1 MARIRPLRPNGGN
14 NNNSRNPLLDNE
26 DLAMRANDARLA
38 DVENRLARLYG
49 DAADNLTSQLDE
61 YLERYTERDE
71 EMRLRVESGEITQT
85 EYIAWRNRVIL
96 RQHQMEQQ
104 IESLTNDMVNAD
116 QLAVQMVNGELPDVY
131 VSSYNYSG
139 FRGEVLADAAGYSY
153 NSFTLYNA
161 DAIRIIV
168 AEDPDLIPWEEP
180 SVDIPRDMRWNR
192 SHIQNAIAQG
202 ILQGDSIAEISAR
215 LLPIVHMDEVAA
227 TRTARTSFT
236 AVQNQARRDGVARL
250 RANGI
255 PMVEPWMSVLAN
267 NTRDTHLQLHG
278 TYPNEQGLY
287 GEGIIASG
295 NLLRFPGDPH
305 GDPEQIYNCQCRVQ
319 SYIEGIDHSRDA
331 ELYAQMMRQEHY
343 DDWVGRREG
352 YDINGVRDY
361 KVEEQRQALERRRA
375 LNEGEIE
382 NRENRY
388 RMRRM
393 EREGVAPVQSSI
405 IYDDAFNGNKWDSTK
420 SIIDN
425 LANEYNTRLITVKPG
440 AEKGAGDVDMS
451 GATMRI
457 NTTQPATSI
466 HEFAHTLANSSADK
480 YGLTHDGDFWREIR
494 KIRNAYHRDVDKTQN
509 SSRWISSY
517 EHSSNSI
524 DEFLAEAFTQAKMH
538 EMALPIPDKY
548 GNDFTYSEQVLAIIN
563 KYFRKK

>member
-1 MARIRPLRPNGGN
+1 
-14 NNNSRNPLLDNE
+14 
-26 DLAMRANDARLA
+26 
-38 DVENRLARLYG
+38 
-49 DAADNLTSQLDE
+49 LDE
-61 YLERYTERDE
+61 YLERYNERDE
-71 EMRLRVESGEITQT
+71 EMRARVRENPNRARGEISQD
-85 EYIAWRNRVIL
+85 EYKSWRNRIIL
-96 RQHQMEQQ
+96 RQRQMEQQ

-116 QLAVQMVNGELPDVY
+116 RLAVQMVNGELPDVY

-202 ILQGDSIAEISAR
+202 ILQGDSIADISAS

-361 KVEEQRQALERRRA
+361 KVEEQRRALERRRA
-375 LNEGEIE
+375 LNAGEVE

-388 RMRRM
+388 RRRRQ
-393 EREGVAPVQSSI
+393 EREGGSVAASPV
-405 IYDDAFNGNKWDSTK
+405 ST
-420 SIIDN
+420 S
-425 LANEYNTRLITVKPG
+425 R
-440 AEKGAGDVDMS
+440 
-451 GATMRI
+451 
-457 NTTQPATSI
+457 TTQTRPTNPRTSFTTQELNGMNRSQLEAI
-466 HEFAHTLANSSADK
+466 AYDVAVKRAGIQGITEDEALRRARALMAAQSVPQLRRYIKK
-480 YGLTHDGDFWREIR
+480 YG
-494 KIRNAYHRDVDKTQN
+494 
-509 SSRWISSY
+509 
-517 EHSSNSI
+517 
-524 DEFLAEAFTQAKMH
+524 
-538 EMALPIPDKY
+538 
-548 GNDFTYSEQVLAIIN
+548 
-563 KYFRKK
+563 

>member
-14 NNNSRNPLLDNE
+14 NNNPQNPLLDNE

-38 DVENRLARLYG
+38 DVENRITRLYG
-49 DAADNLTSQLDE
+49 DAAKDLTSQLDE
-61 YLERYTERDE
+61 YLERYAERDE
-71 EMRLRVESGEITQT
+71 AMRLRVESGEISQN

-192 SHIQNAIAQG
+192 SHIQNAIAHG
-202 ILQGDSIAEISAR
+202 ILTGASIPEISAS
-215 LLPIVHMDEVAA
+215 LLPIVNMDRVAA

-388 RMRRM
+388 RRRRQ
-393 EREGVAPVQSSI
+393 EREGGSVAASPV
-405 IYDDAFNGNKWDSTK
+405 ST
-420 SIIDN
+420 S
-425 LANEYNTRLITVKPG
+425 R
-440 AEKGAGDVDMS
+440 
-451 GATMRI
+451 
-457 NTTQPATSI
+457 TTQTRPTNPRTSYTTQELSGMNRSQLEAI
-466 HEFAHTLANSSADK
+466 AYDVAVKRAGIQGITEDEALRRARALMSAQSVAQLRRYIKK
-480 YGLTHDGDFWREIR
+480 YG
-494 KIRNAYHRDVDKTQN
+494 
-509 SSRWISSY
+509 
-517 EHSSNSI
+517 
-524 DEFLAEAFTQAKMH
+524 
-538 EMALPIPDKY
+538 
-548 GNDFTYSEQVLAIIN
+548 
-563 KYFRKK
+563 